1 MDYYIKIH
9 DKQIP
14 VSEEIYKAYCKG
26 DRKERYFRESD
37 IKNQTFFYDAL
48 DTEDLNGS
56 DMFWDACAE
65 SVEETAERHLL
76 LESLKKA
83 AQELSENER
92 ELICRLYVYGESL
105 RAYARSKK
113 MPVTTLQARHQ
124 RLLKKLR
131 KKLEKESYIRSV

>member
-37 IKNQTFFYDAL
+37 IKNQTFFYAL

>member
-56 DMFWDACAE
+56 DRFAD
-65 SVEETAERHLL
+65 
-76 LESLKKA
+76 
-83 AQELSENER
+83 LS
-92 ELICRLYVYGESL
+92 
-105 RAYARSKK
+105 
-113 MPVTTLQARHQ
+113 
-124 RLLKKLR
+124 
-131 KKLEKESYIRSV
+131 

>member
-113 MPVTTLQARHQ
+113 CR
-124 RLLKKLR
+124 
-131 KKLEKESYIRSV
+131 